1 MIAPMSTLQLK
12 YQTVRSMTRSLVATL
27 SAEDQMVQSYP
38 EASPVKWHQAH
49 TTWFFETFIL
59 RPYLSDYRPFREE
72 FHRLFNSYYL
82 SLGEEISEKKLRTSF
97 SRPSLNEIL
106 AFRAHVD
113 QEMERLFAC
122 SSDQEVSGRIML
134 GLNHEQQ
141 HQELALTDIKH
152 AFFSNPLHPSYG
164 SAALPKEPSRPSPQ
178 LRWLDFEGGL
188 TEIGYPLNAGGPL
201 DFCFDNET
209 PRHKVYLEPFQ
220 FANRKVTC
228 REYLEFMSDD
238 AYMRSTLWL
247 SDAWEYVKQTDW
259 EAPLYWERD
268 SSDGTGWR
276 VFTLRGWHGL
286 AELLDTPVC
295 HISFF
300 EADAF
305 ARWRACRLPT
315 EAEWE
320 SVASKERRHGNLLD
334 IGRLHPATAN
344 GVGVEQLFGD
354 CWEWTVSPYM
364 GYPGYKP
371 LPGALG
377 EYNGKFM
384 SNQMVLR
391 GGSCVTPA
399 DHVRATYRKF
409 FHPTTRW
416 QFTGIRLAI

>member
-1 MIAPMSTLQLK
+1 MSALASK
-12 YQTVRSMTRSLVATL
+12 YKAVRTMTHSLVACL
-27 SAEDQMVQSYP
+27 SAEDQMVQSCP

-49 TTWFFETFIL
+49 TTWFFETFVL
-59 RPYLSDYRPFREE
+59 LPYLSDYRPFREE

-82 SLGEEISEKKLRTSF
+82 SLCEEIPEKKLRASF

-122 SSDQEVSGRIML
+122 SIDQEVSRTIML

-152 AFFSNPLHPSYG
+152 AFFSNPLQPSYG
-164 SAALPKEPSRPSPQ
+164 SSSLPRETSPLSLQ
-178 LRWLDFEGGL
+178 LRWLDCDGGL
-188 TEIGYPLNAGGPL
+188 VEIGHPLNLRKPL
-201 DFCFDNET
+201 EFCFDNET

-220 FANRKVTC
+220 IANRKVTC

-238 AYMRSTLWL
+238 AYVRSALWL
-247 SDAWEYVKQTDW
+247 AEGWEYVKQAGW

-268 SSDGTGWR
+268 PGDETGWR
-276 VFTLRGWHGL
+276 VFTLKGWHGL
-286 AELLDTPVC
+286 AKLLDTPVC

-320 SVASKERRHGNLLD
+320 SVASKERPQGNLLD
-334 IGRLHPATAN
+334 TGRLHPAVAV
-344 GVGVEQLFGD
+344 GVGIVQLFGD
-354 CWEWTVSPYM
+354 CWEWTTSPYT
-364 GYPGYKP
+364 GYPGHKP
-371 LPGALG
+371 FAGALG
-377 EYNGKFM
+377 EYNSKFM
-384 SNQMVLR
+384 PNQMILR

-399 DHVRATYRKF
+399 DHVRATYRNF
-409 FHPTTRW
+409 FHPATRW
-416 QFTGIRLAI
+416 QCTGIRLAV

>member
-1 MIAPMSTLQLK
+1 MI
-12 YQTVRSMTRSLVATL
+12 
-27 SAEDQMVQSYP
+27 QSCSD
-38 EASPVKWHQAH
+38 ASPVKWHQAH
-49 TTWFFETFIL
+49 TTWFFETFVL
-59 RPYLSDYRPFREE
+59 RPYLSNYRPFRDE

-82 SLGEEISEKKLRTSF
+82 SLCEEIPGKQLRASF

-122 SSDQEVSGRIML
+122 SIDQEVSRAILL

-152 AFFSNPLHPSYG
+152 AFFSNPLHPSYA
-164 SAALPKEPSRPSPQ
+164 SSSVPKETSPSSLQ
-178 LRWLDFEGGL
+178 LRWLDCEGGL
-188 TEIGYPLNAGGPL
+188 TEIGYPLNARQPL
-201 DFCFDNET
+201 AFCFDNET

-220 FANRKVTC
+220 IANRKVTC

-238 AYMRSTLWL
+238 AYVRSALWL
-247 SDAWEYVKQTDW
+247 AEGWEYVKQTSW

-268 SSDGTGWR
+268 PSDETGWR
-276 VFTLRGWHGL
+276 VFTLKGWHGL
-286 AELLDTPVC
+286 AKLLDTPVC
-295 HISFF
+295 HVSFF

-320 SVASKERRHGNLLD
+320 SVASKERPHGNLLD
-334 IGRLHPATAN
+334 TGRLHPAAA
-344 GVGVEQLFGD
+344 VGAGIVQLFGD
-354 CWEWTVSPYM
+354 CWEWTTSAYT

-371 LPGALG
+371 FAGALG
-377 EYNGKFM
+377 EYNGKFIPNRM
-384 SNQMVLR
+384 ILR

-399 DHVRATYRKF
+399 DHVRVTYRNF
-409 FHPTTRW
+409 FHPATRW
-416 QFTGIRLAI
+416 QFTGIRLAV

>member
-1 MIAPMSTLQLK
+1 
-12 YQTVRSMTRSLVATL
+12 
-27 SAEDQMVQSYP
+27 MVQSCP

-59 RPYLSDYRPFREE
+59 RPFLPGYRPFREE
-72 FHRLFNSYYL
+72 FHRLFNSYYV
-82 SLGEEISEKKLRTSF
+82 SLGEDIPTKKLRAAF
-97 SRPSLNEIL
+97 SRPTLDEIL

-113 QEMERLFAC
+113 QEMERLFSC
-122 SSDQEVSGRIML
+122 SIDQEVARRILL
-134 GLNHEQQ
+134 GLNHEQR

-152 AFFSNPLHPSYG
+152 AFFSNRLGPSYG
-164 SAALPKEPSRPSPQ
+164 SAPMPKERTHPAHQ
-178 LRWLDFEGGL
+178 LRWFDFEGGL
-188 TEIGYPLNAGGPL
+188 IGIGHPLNTGEPL

-220 FANRKVTC
+220 IASCMVTC
-228 REYLEFMSDD
+228 RDYLEFMSDD
-238 AYMRSTLWL
+238 AYMRPELWL
-247 SDAWEYVKQTDW
+247 SDGWDSVQQAGW

-268 SSDGTGWR
+268 SSDTTGWR

-286 AELLDTPVC
+286 ADLLDTALC
-295 HISFF
+295 HVSFF

-305 ARWRACRLPT
+305 ARWRGCRLPT

-320 SVASKERRHGNLLD
+320 SAANKERRHGNLLD
-334 IGRLHPATAN
+334 TGRLHPAAAN
-344 GVGVEQLFGD
+344 GTGLEQLFGD
-354 CWEWTVSPYM
+354 CWEWTASPHA

-384 SNQMVLR
+384 SSQMILR

-399 DHVRATYRKF
+399 DHIRATYRNF
-409 FHPTTRW
+409 IHPVMRW

>member
-1 MIAPMSTLQLK
+1 MNKTMSILASK
-12 YQTVRSMTRSLVATL
+12 YKAVRSMTWSLAASL
-27 SAEDQMVQSYP
+27 SAEDQMVQSCP
-38 EASPVKWHQAH
+38 EANPVKWHQAH
-49 TTWFFETFIL
+49 TTWFFETFVL

-82 SLGEEISEKKLRTSF
+82 SLGEEILEKELRASF

-122 SSDQEVSGRIML
+122 SIDQEVSRRILL

-152 AFFSNPLHPSYG
+152 AFFSNPLRPSYE
-164 SAALPKEPSRPSPQ
+164 SAALPKEPSQSSPQ

-188 TEIGYPLNAGGPL
+188 IEIGCPLNVSEPL

-209 PRHKVYLEPFQ
+209 PRHKAYLEPFQ
-220 FANRKVTC
+220 IANRKVTC

-238 AYMRSTLWL
+238 AYTRSSLWL
-247 SDAWEYVKQTDW
+247 SEGWDCVKQTGW

-268 SSDGTGWR
+268 PNDAAGWH

-295 HISFF
+295 HVSFF
-300 EADAF
+300 EAEAF

-320 SVASKERRHGNLLD
+320 SVASKQHLHGNLLNT
-334 IGRLHPATAN
+334 GRLHPAATN
-344 GVGVEQLFGD
+344 GAGVEQLFGD
-354 CWEWTVSPYM
+354 CWEWTGSPYI
-364 GYPGYKP
+364 GYLGYKP

-384 SNQMVLR
+384 SNRMVLR
-391 GGSCVTPA
+391 GGSCVTPG
-399 DHVRATYRKF
+399 DHVRSTYRNF
-409 FHPTTRW
+409 FHPAT
-416 QFTGIRLAI
+416 

>member
-1 MIAPMSTLQLK
+1 MSTLQLK
-12 YQTVRSMTRSLVATL
+12 YQAVRSMTRALTAPL
-27 SAEDQMVQSYP
+27 SAEDQMVQSCP
-38 EASPVKWHQAH
+38 ESSPVKWHQAH
-49 TTWFFETFIL
+49 TTWFFETFVL
-59 RPYLSDYRPFREE
+59 RPYLSGYRPFREE

-82 SLGEEISEKKLRTSF
+82 SLGEEIPEKWLRASF
-97 SRPSLNEIL
+97 SRPTLDEIV

-113 QEMERLFAC
+113 QEMERLFTC
-122 SSDQEVSGRIML
+122 PIDQEVSRRIML
-134 GLNHEQQ
+134 GLHHEQQ

-152 AFFSNPLHPSYG
+152 AFFSNPLRPSYG
-164 SAALPKEPSRPSPQ
+164 SAGLPKESPQ
-178 LRWLDFEGGL
+178 SNPQLKWLDFEGGL
-188 TEIGYPLNAGGPL
+188 SEIGAPSNANDPL

-220 FANRKVTC
+220 LANRKVTC

-238 AYMRSTLWL
+238 AYTHSALWL
-247 SDAWEYVKQTDW
+247 SEGWESVEEANW

-268 SSDGTGWR
+268 SNDEAGWR
-276 VFTLRGWHGL
+276 VFTLKGWHGV
-286 AELLDTPVC
+286 AELLDTPIC
-295 HISFF
+295 HLSFF

-305 ARWRACRLPT
+305 ARWRGCRLPT

-320 SVASKERRHGNLLD
+320 SVASKERQQGNLLD
-334 IGRLHPATAN
+334 TGRLHPATAN
-344 GVGVEQLFGD
+344 GAGLEQLFGD
-354 CWEWTVSPYM
+354 CWEWTSSAYM

-399 DHVRATYRKF
+399 DHVRATYRNF
-409 FHPTTRW
+409 FHPVTRW